1 MKKRIV
7 SLLLIV
13 ALSVTIAPGWIRGET
28 VYAADKELT
37 ISTVKSAALTVS
49 DDYTK
54 IQNKLALA
62 KVKYT
67 QSVKKL
73 KLKEKNQR
81 SFRWSA
87 LLNFKLPESPNLT
100 DESSYNYEPL
110 ELQSEIDQQEHS
122 LNDSVYGIYET
133 VELQFVEAYRLQE
146 KIAYN
151 EKRLT
156 TANKT
161 LKKNKAKLLLG
172 EASQSDI
179 DSMESKISTL
189 ETAIASDE
197 RSQEAALDKLG
208 TQTGLDL
215 SSGYTLSSPFVDADM
230 EREDLDTLIETTLD
244 RSDTYYQAQQTS
256 ANALLELNTNYDLM
270 KNQYGASKM
279 SMIDSYINQAKNG
292 ETIDSSAF
300 KQRYNDLLNAVD
312 QPWTGSFKLLFIS
325 IPKEWIKGE
334 IDGVRYVEDEPYA
347 LYESALEYQS
357 ALAEENATKNEI
369 TQSVK
374 DSFENYISA
383 KNACKTAKQSIKGKK
398 KELTKDSYLNAS
410 NKMTYEEYAEVQE
423 EYEELQVDYLQAQAD
438 YAGIL
443 YSFDRLTCGK
453 VSEYMTGDG
462 VELSTSSG
470 GNSYV
475 VEDDGD
481 GIYYYIHSLVSGN
494 LFEVGLSKTEDLDT
508 DVDSFELW
516 IDDVQVGERISLDGT
531 IKHLTFD
538 TQEAEK
544 VVIRLYSGDDF
555 VDDCEI
561 DPTVYSGKLSIT
573 NYTIKKR
580 NSKESIASYTMT
592 KNSSGTIILSISPKE
607 EGEIASYLVK
617 TSDGQALV
625 SDKKIAI
632 DKSFKYLSAADN
644 SLEDLVV
651 SFYDSDGE
659 HLYDGSFDTSDQ
671 MIYKVTEDEDQ

>member
-37 ISTVKSAALTVS
+37 ISTVRSAALTVS

-197 RSQEAALDKLG
+197 RSLEASLDKLG

-312 QPWTGSFKLLFIS
+312 QPWTGSFKILFIS

-516 IDDVQVGERISLDGT
+516 IDDVQVGERTSLDGT

-617 TSDGQALV
+617 TSGGQALV

-651 SFYDSDGE
+651 SFYDSNGE

>member
-13 ALSVTIAPGWIRGET
+13 ALSVSIAPGWIRGET
-28 VYAADKELT
+28 VYAADKKLT

-87 LLNFKLPESPNLT
+87 LLSFKLPESPNLT

-110 ELQSEIDQQEHS
+110 ELQSEIDQQEHK

-146 KIAYN
+146 KISYN

-189 ETAIASDE
+189 ETTIASDE
-197 RSQEAALDKLG
+197 RSLEAALDKLG

-215 SSGYTLSSPFVDADM
+215 NSGYTLSSPFVDADM
-230 EREDLDTLIETTLD
+230 EREDLDTLIETSLD

-292 ETIDSSAF
+292 ETINSSAF
-300 KQRYNDLLNAVD
+300 KQRYNELLNAVD
-312 QPWTGSFKLLFIS
+312 QPWTGSFNILFIS

-357 ALAEENATKNEI
+357 ALAEETATKNEI

-383 KNACKTAKQSIKGKK
+383 KNACKTAKQSIKDKK

-481 GIYYYIHSLVSGN
+481 GIYYYLRSLVSGTI
-494 LFEVGLSKTEDLDT
+494 FEVGLTKTEDLDT

-516 IDDVQVGERISLDGT
+516 IDNVQVGERTSLDGT
-531 IKHLTFD
+531 IRHLTFD
-538 TQEAEK
+538 TQEAGK

-580 NSKESIASYTMT
+580 NSKESVASYTMT
-592 KNSSGTIILSISPKE
+592 KNSSGTVQLSISPKE
-607 EGEIASYLVK
+607 EEIASYVVK

-625 SDKKIAI
+625 SNKKISI
-632 DKSFKYLSAADN
+632 DKSFKYLSAANN
-644 SLEDLVV
+644 SLEDLLV

-671 MIYKVTEDEDQ
+671 MIYKVTEDKDQ

>member
-13 ALSVTIAPGWIRGET
+13 ALSVTITPGWIRGGQVE
-28 VYAADKELT
+28 AADKKLT
-37 ISTVKSAALTVS
+37 ISTVKSSALTVS

-87 LLNFKLPESPNLT
+87 LLSFKLPESPNLT

-110 ELQSEIDQQEHS
+110 ELQSEIDQQEHK
-122 LNDSVYGIYET
+122 LNDTVYSIYET

-146 KIAYN
+146 KISYN

-156 TANKT
+156 TAKKT
-161 LKKNKAKLLLG
+161 LKKNQAKLLLG

-189 ETAIASDE
+189 ETTIASDE
-197 RSQEAALDKLG
+197 RSLEAALDKLG

-270 KNQYGASKM
+270 KNQYGSSKM

-292 ETIDSSAF
+292 ETINSSAF
-300 KQRYNDLLNAVD
+300 KQRYNEFLTAVD
-312 QPWTGSFKLLFIS
+312 APWTGSFNILFIS

-357 ALAEENATKNEI
+357 ALADETATKNEI

-383 KNACKTAKQSIKGKK
+383 KNACETAKQSIKDKK

-443 YSFDRLTCGK
+443 YSYDRLTCGK
-453 VSEYMTGDG
+453 VSEYMTGEG

-481 GIYYYIHSLVSGN
+481 GIYYYIRSLVSGN
-494 LFEVGLSKTEDLDT
+494 LFEVGLTKTEDLDT

-516 IDDVQVGERISLDGT
+516 IDDVQVGDRTSLDGT
-531 IKHLTFD
+531 IKHLAFD
-538 TQEAEK
+538 TQEAGK

-573 NYTIKKR
+573 NYTIKKH

-592 KNSSGTIILSISPKE
+592 KNSSGTVELSISPKE
-607 EGEIASYLVK
+607 EGEIASFVVK
-617 TSDGQALV
+617 TSDGKALV
-625 SDKKIAI
+625 SNKKISI
-632 DKSFKYLSAADN
+632 DKSFKYLSAANN
-644 SLEDLVV
+644 SLEDLLV
-651 SFYDSDGE
+651 SFYDSSGDY
-659 HLYDGSFDTSDQ
+659 LYDGTFDSSDQ
-671 MIYKVTEDEDQ
+671 MIYKVTDDEDQ